1 MPAQLR
7 LNPIQEA
14 VVALLFGLLVNEPIC
29 AQEFSWKFQPDETV
43 RVLMDQRT
51 EMAVLGKE
59 GSKAAVQQTVEL
71 HWKVLG
77 VEREG
82 TTDLNQSVHRIAI
95 RGERAS
101 ERFAVDSES
110 VQIEKLGPW
119 AKTFWSEVQPLI
131 GRSRTLRVKP
141 SGEVLPNSKETA
153 REPGFKL
160 ISNSSSM
167 PAPLERWSTLGL
179 RFPESGVHVGEPWNE
194 VSIQILG
201 EATKIRLLTTYQY
214 LGEEEFEG
222 RPLHRIKTTTSF
234 RLLGDSPN
242 VKLKKQ
248 DAMGSIW
255 FDSKTGRIVQSENA
269 HEFIVATLVDGVWED
284 HFLMQSVEA
293 KFSILGR

>member
-1 MPAQLR
+1 MPAPLR

-14 VVALLFGLLVNEPIC
+14 VVALLYGLLVTGPVC

-43 RVLMDQRT
+43 QVVMDQRT
-51 EMAVLGKE
+51 EMAVVGKA
-59 GSKAAVQQTVEL
+59 GTKAAVQQTVEL

-77 VEREG
+77 VDREG
-82 TTDLNQSVHRIAI
+82 TTDLKQSVQRITI

-101 ERFAVDSES
+101 ERFAMDSET
-110 VQIEKLGPW
+110 VQIEKLSPW
-119 AKTFWSEVQPLI
+119 AKTFWSEVHPLV
-131 GRSRTLRVKP
+131 GRSWTLRVKP

-153 REPGFKL
+153 REPEFKL

-167 PAPLERWSTLGL
+167 PEPLERWSTVGL
-179 RFPESGVHVGEPWNE
+179 RFPQNGVHVGEPWNE
-194 VSIQILG
+194 VSVQIVG

-222 RPLHRIKTTTSF
+222 RLLHRIKTTTSF

-269 HEFIVATLVDGVWED
+269 QEFILATLVDGVWED
-284 HFLMQSVEA
+284 HSLMQSVEA
-293 KFSILGR
+293 RFSPLGR